1 MPRIRFGWVAA
12 RRVSL
17 IVVFIQPLLINNYRL
32 SISLCVASHMT
43 SFAIKPSPDMLLYG
57 LTDERVISAL
67 GAMTHEAGM

>member
-1 MPRIRFGWVAA
+1 
-12 RRVSL
+12 
-17 IVVFIQPLLINNYRL
+17 
-32 SISLCVASHMT
+32 MT